1 MYGTKADLQYMFN
14 EMIQRSEHL
23 FVSAAAEVSIVEDV
37 LIHLPTFMEAL
48 SSITTE
54 LEEVRV

>member
-1 MYGTKADLQYMFN
+1 MFN

-23 FVSAAAEVSIVEDV
+23 FVSAAEVSIVEDV

-48 SSITTE
+48 SSITAE